1 MQDIAGTKPLNF
13 HVALPQPPVRPP
25 VTAVSAGADAG
36 SAGTATDG
44 RASGDS
50 RRPGFASAPTDPRN
64 APPDRFTLAGPS
76 PAFQA
81 SILEVERDFRNV
93 LARIEATRAKAEADV
108 VFGTRAR
115 DPAEERPPLPVSASP
130 SAEAKRDGRKSLAPA
145 EHDLKA
151 AEPGDKP
158 DARAEATRQQP
169 PPVSTEEQETA
180 ATGEVA
186 PEAGP
191 RDPVGETEKA
201 AA

>member
-1 MQDIAGTKPLNF
+1 MQEIAGTKPLNF
-13 HVALPQPPVRPP
+13 HVALPQAPVRPP
-25 VTAVSAGADAG
+25 VTAVSAGTDAG
-36 SAGTATDG
+36 NAGTATDG
-44 RASGDS
+44 RTSGDS
-50 RRPGFASAPTDPRN
+50 RPGSASSPTDPRN

-130 SAEAKRDGRKSLAPA
+130 SAETKREGRKSEAPA
-145 EHDLKA
+145 EPEGNA
-151 AEPGDKP
+151 APSKDEPV
-158 DARAEATRQQP
+158 ARAETAEEP
-169 PPVSTEEQETA
+169 PPVKSEAPAPETA
-180 ATGEVA
+180 PQE
-186 PEAGP
+186 PEDGGGTDEA
-191 RDPVGETEKA
+191 EKA